1 MKFKKEIIAAI
12 TCAVVLVGIF
22 LTVSFIGKK
31 DAALSTNN
39 GNDKKVTE
47 TEKDKKK
54 QDENKDNES
63 KKTNNKETK
72 DKENNDKEK
81 KVENNNPEEKKE
93 NEKKVNNNNDKTQ
106 EDKKENENKPS
117 DKNSNSSLNEEEGIK
132 EGIYVIQKNDTLYS
146 IASAYMPSHDTS
158 LVIETIMERNNLNSS
173 NKIIQGQEIIIPYE
187 VALETKAASASTED
201 DKKKENLKENDK
213 KSDDKKE
220 PSKETDKKVDE
231 KMNKAQIQEMV
242 NNTLKL
248 KNRESK
254 TLKLKDILSI
264 DIKDDLK
271 LRAGAG
277 VYVDIKEKGIKQ
289 YYLIEEATHKFEKG
303 NLVMDFDLKVV

>member
-63 KKTNNKETK
+63 KKTNSKETK

-81 KVENNNPEEKKE
+81 KVETNNPDNPEEKKE
-93 NEKKVNNNNDKTQ
+93 NEKKVNNNNDKPQ
-106 EDKKENENKPS
+106 EDKKEDENKSS
-117 DKNSNSSLNEEEGIK
+117 DKNPNSSLTKEEGIK

-146 IASAYMPSHDTS
+146 IANAYMPSHDTS
-158 LVIETIMERNNLNSS
+158 LVIETIMKRNNFNSS

-187 VALETKAASASTED
+187 VALETKATSTSTED
-201 DKKKENLKENDK
+201 DKKKENLKETDK
-213 KSDDKKE
+213 KADDKKE

-231 KMNKAQIQEMV
+231 KNTDEKKEDNKEKLSGNKYEIKSGDNLYSIAKEKMPEIS
-242 NNTLKL
+242 LKEAVE
-248 KNRESK
+248 KIKAFNE
-254 TLKLKDILSI
+254 
-264 DIKDDLK
+264 IKDEDAI
-271 LRAGAG
+271 RAGEVIYIPA
-277 VYVDIKEKGIKQ
+277 K
-289 YYLIEEATHKFEKG
+289 
-303 NLVMDFDLKVV
+303 

>member
-63 KKTNNKETK
+63 KKTNNNETK
-72 DKENNDKEK
+72 DKENDNKEK
-81 KVENNNPEEKKE
+81 KVETNNPEEKKE
-93 NEKKVNNNNDKTQ
+93 NEKKVNNNNDKPQ

-146 IASAYMPSHDTS
+146 IANAYMPSHDAS
-158 LVIETIMERNNLNSS
+158 SVIETIMKRNNLNSS

-187 VALETKAASASTED
+187 VALETKAASTSTED
-201 DKKKENLKENDK
+201 DKKKENLKETDK

-231 KMNKAQIQEMV
+231 KNTDEKKEDNKENLSGNKYEIKSGDNLYSIAKEKMPEIS
-242 NNTLKL
+242 LKEAVE
-248 KNRESK
+248 KIKAFNE
-254 TLKLKDILSI
+254 
-264 DIKDDLK
+264 IKDENAI
-271 LRAGAG
+271 RAGEVIYIPA
-277 VYVDIKEKGIKQ
+277 K
-289 YYLIEEATHKFEKG
+289 
-303 NLVMDFDLKVV
+303 

>member
-22 LTVSFIGKK
+22 LTVSFIGRK

-54 QDENKDNES
+54 QDENKDNDS

-72 DKENNDKEK
+72 DKEK
-81 KVENNNPEEKKE
+81 KVETDNPEEKKA
-93 NEKKVNNNNDKTQ
+93 NEKKVNNNNDKPQ

-117 DKNSNSSLNEEEGIK
+117 DKNPNSSLNEEEGTK
-132 EGIYVIQKNDTLYS
+132 EGVYVIQQNDTLYS
-146 IASAYMPSHDTS
+146 IANAYMPSHDTS
-158 LVIETIMERNNLNSS
+158 LVIETIMKRNNLNSS

-187 VALETKAASASTED
+187 VALETKATSASTED
-201 DKKKENLKENDK
+201 DKKKDNLKENNK
-213 KSDDKKE
+213 NTDDKKE

-231 KMNKAQIQEMV
+231 KKADEKNTDEKKEDNKEKLSGNKYEIKSGDNLYNIAKERMPEIS
-242 NNTLKL
+242 LKEAVEKIKAL
-248 KNRESK
+248 NE
-254 TLKLKDILSI
+254 
-264 DIKDDLK
+264 IKDENAI
-271 LRAGAG
+271 RAGEVIYIPA
-277 VYVDIKEKGIKQ
+277 K
-289 YYLIEEATHKFEKG
+289 
-303 NLVMDFDLKVV
+303 

>member
-31 DAALSTNN
+31 DAALSTNKVN
-39 GNDKKVTE
+39 NNEVTE

-63 KKTNNKETK
+63 KKTNSKETK

-81 KVENNNPEEKKE
+81 KVETNNPEKKVDNNNDKPQEEKKE
-93 NEKKVNNNNDKTQ
+93 D
-106 EDKKENENKPS
+106 ENKS
-117 DKNSNSSLNEEEGIK
+117 SSKTSNSNLTKEEGIK

-146 IASAYMPSHDTS
+146 IANAYMPSHDTS
-158 LVIETIMERNNLNSS
+158 LVIETIMKRNNFNSS

-187 VALETKAASASTED
+187 VALETKAVSTSTED
-201 DKKKENLKENDK
+201 DKKKDNLKENNKNADE
-213 KSDDKKE
+213 KKE

-231 KMNKAQIQEMV
+231 KNSDEKKENDKEKLSGNKYEIKSGDNLYSIAKEKMPEIS
-242 NNTLKL
+242 LKEAVE
-248 KNRESK
+248 KIKAFNE
-254 TLKLKDILSI
+254 
-264 DIKDDLK
+264 IKDENAI
-271 LRAGAG
+271 RAGEVIYIPA
-277 VYVDIKEKGIKQ
+277 K
-289 YYLIEEATHKFEKG
+289 
-303 NLVMDFDLKVV
+303 

>member
-22 LTVSFIGKK
+22 LTVSFIGRK

-54 QDENKDNES
+54 QDENKDNDS

-81 KVENNNPEEKKE
+81 KVETDNTEEKKA
-93 NEKKVNNNNDKTQ
+93 NEKKVNNNNDKPQ

-117 DKNSNSSLNEEEGIK
+117 DKNPNSSLNEEEGTK
-132 EGIYVIQKNDTLYS
+132 EGIYVIQQNDTLYS
-146 IASAYMPSHDTS
+146 IANAYMPSHDTS
-158 LVIETIMERNNLNSS
+158 LVIETIMKRNNLNSS

-187 VALETKAASASTED
+187 VALETKATSASTED
-201 DKKKENLKENDK
+201 DKKKDNLKENNK
-213 KSDDKKE
+213 NTDDKKE

-231 KMNKAQIQEMV
+231 KKVDEKNTDEKKEDNKEKLSGNKYEIKSGDNLYNIAKERMPEIS
-242 NNTLKL
+242 LKEAVEKIKAL
-248 KNRESK
+248 NE
-254 TLKLKDILSI
+254 
-264 DIKDDLK
+264 IKDENAI
-271 LRAGAG
+271 RAGEVIYIPA
-277 VYVDIKEKGIKQ
+277 K
-289 YYLIEEATHKFEKG
+289 
-303 NLVMDFDLKVV
+303 

>member
-22 LTVSFIGKK
+22 LTVSFIGRK

-39 GNDKKVTE
+39 GNEKKVTE

-81 KVENNNPEEKKE
+81 KVETNNPDNPEEKKA
-93 NEKKVNNNNDKTQ
+93 NEKKVNNNNDKPQ

-117 DKNSNSSLNEEEGIK
+117 DKNPNSSLNEEEGTK
-132 EGIYVIQKNDTLYS
+132 EGVYVIQQNDTLYS
-146 IASAYMPSHDTS
+146 IANAYMPSHDTS
-158 LVIETIMERNNLNSS
+158 LVIETIMKRNNLNSS

-187 VALETKAASASTED
+187 VALETKATSASTED
-201 DKKKENLKENDK
+201 DKKKDNLKENNK
-213 KSDDKKE
+213 NTDDKKE

-231 KMNKAQIQEMV
+231 KNTDEKKEDNKEKLSGNKYEIKSGDNLYNIAKEKMPEIS
-242 NNTLKL
+242 LKEAVEKIKVL
-248 KNRESK
+248 NE
-254 TLKLKDILSI
+254 
-264 DIKDDLK
+264 IKDENAI
-271 LRAGAG
+271 RAGEVIYIPA
-277 VYVDIKEKGIKQ
+277 K
-289 YYLIEEATHKFEKG
+289 
-303 NLVMDFDLKVV
+303 

>member
-31 DAALSTNN
+31 DAALSTNKVN
-39 GNDKKVTE
+39 NKEVTE
-47 TEKDKKK
+47 TENDKKK

-63 KKTNNKETK
+63 QKTNSKETK

-81 KVENNNPEEKKE
+81 KVETNNPEEKKE
-93 NEKKVNNNNDKTQ
+93 NEKKVNNNNDKPQ
-106 EDKKENENKPS
+106 EDKNENENKPS

-146 IASAYMPSHDTS
+146 IANAYMPSHDTS
-158 LVIETIMERNNLNSS
+158 LVIETIMKRNNLNSS

-187 VALETKAASASTED
+187 VALETKATSASTED
-201 DKKKENLKENDK
+201 DKKKDNLKENNKNTDE
-213 KSDDKKE
+213 KKE

-231 KMNKAQIQEMV
+231 KNTDEKKEDNKEKLSGNKYEIKSGDNLYSIAKEKMPEIS
-242 NNTLKL
+242 LKEAVEKIKAL
-248 KNRESK
+248 NE
-254 TLKLKDILSI
+254 
-264 DIKDDLK
+264 IKDENAIK
-271 LRAGAG
+271 AGEVIYIPA
-277 VYVDIKEKGIKQ
+277 K
-289 YYLIEEATHKFEKG
+289 
-303 NLVMDFDLKVV
+303 

>member
-22 LTVSFIGKK
+22 LTVSFIGRK

-54 QDENKDNES
+54 QDENKDNDN
-63 KKTNNKETK
+63 KNTNSKETK
-72 DKENNDKEK
+72 DKEK

-93 NEKKVNNNNDKTQ
+93 NEKKVNNNNDKPQ

-146 IASAYMPSHDTS
+146 IANAYMPSHDAS
-158 LVIETIMERNNLNSS
+158 LVIETIMKRNNLNSS

-187 VALETKAASASTED
+187 VALETKATSASTED
-201 DKKKENLKENDK
+201 DKKKDNLKENNKNTDE
-213 KSDDKKE
+213 KKE
-220 PSKETDKKVDE
+220 TSKETDKKVDE
-231 KMNKAQIQEMV
+231 KNTDEKKEDNKENLSGNKYEIKSGDNLYSIAKEKMPEIS
-242 NNTLKL
+242 LKEAVEKIKAL
-248 KNRESK
+248 NE
-254 TLKLKDILSI
+254 
-264 DIKDDLK
+264 IKDENAI
-271 LRAGAG
+271 RAGEVIYIPA
-277 VYVDIKEKGIKQ
+277 K
-289 YYLIEEATHKFEKG
+289 
-303 NLVMDFDLKVV
+303 

>member
-146 IASAYMPSHDTS
+146 IANAYMPSHDTS

-231 KMNKAQIQEMV
+231 KNTDEKKEDNKENLSGNKYEIKSGDNLYSIAKEKMPEV
-242 NNTLKL
+242 SLKEAVE
-248 KNRESK
+248 KIKAFNE
-254 TLKLKDILSI
+254 
-264 DIKDDLK
+264 IKDENAI
-271 LRAGAG
+271 RAGEVIYIPA
-277 VYVDIKEKGIKQ
+277 K
-289 YYLIEEATHKFEKG
+289 
-303 NLVMDFDLKVV
+303 